1 MTKVNLTELDN
12 KNWDK
17 QIISNPDAGNI
28 FQSAEFAAQKQLQG
42 WTPRAL
48 TIDKL
53 SILVLEKSV
62 PLLGKL
68 WYLPKGPGVTTSQ
81 DLISIL
87 PAIKDQAAR
96 CGVFVVKVEP
106 EIELPEVNLTDLTKA
121 GLVPARAIQPNA
133 STVRLDISQ
142 TLDETLASLNQKGRH
157 AIRRAERDGVTV
169 QQVATTD
176 ENCQIM
182 YKLLADTAEGSFSI
196 RSYDYYR
203 NFWQSFDQA
212 GQGQLFFA
220 YYDGQIVASAYALI
234 FGNKSTY
241 KDGASI
247 REKVVYGASHY
258 LQWEVIKWAK
268 SQGSLVH
275 DLCGTPPSDKISDK
289 SHPHYGIGRFKTSFS
304 KQVTDYIGVYDLPVK
319 NMAYKIWNK
328 IGERVTLRLHRQRHH
343 ENWY

>member
-1 MTKVNLTELDN
+1 MTKVNLTDLDQ

-17 QIISNPDAGNI
+17 QIINNPDAGNI
-28 FQSAEFAAQKQLQG
+28 FQSYEFAVQKRLQG

-68 WYLPKGPGVTTSQ
+68 WYLPKGPGVTTAD
-81 DLISIL
+81 DLSSIL
-87 PAIKDQAAR
+87 PEIQTQAAKHN
-96 CGVFVVKVEP
+96 VFVVKIEP
-106 EIELPEVNLTDLTKA
+106 EIETATVDLDKLA
-121 GLVPARAIQPNA
+121 QSGLISARAIQPNS

-142 TLDETLASLNQKGRH
+142 SLEQTLASLHQKGRH
-157 AIRRAERDGVTV
+157 AIRRGERDGVRV
-169 QQVATTD
+169 EQVATTD
-176 ENCQIM
+176 DNCQIM
-182 YKLLADTAEGSFSI
+182 YRLLADTAAGSFSI

-203 NFWQSFDQA
+203 NFWQSFA
-212 GQGQLFFA
+212 KSGNGQLFFA

-241 KDGASI
+241 KDGASV
-247 REKVVYGASHY
+247 RDKVVYGASHF

-268 SQGSLVH
+268 SRGSLVH
-275 DLCGTPPSDKISDK
+275 DLCGTPPSDKIKDT

-304 KQVTDYIGVYDLPVK
+304 KRVTDYIGVYDLPVK
-319 NMAYKIWNK
+319 PAAYKVWSK
-328 IGERVTLRLHRQRHH
+328 IGERLTLRLHRQRHH